1 VKYYTNKARQ
11 AGMTLIE
18 LTVVL
23 LVLVGLAGLM
33 IPYVAGFVGKTH
45 DATGSS
51 NIQGLSTAII
61 RYETEKGR
69 YPNNMDSLINASG
82 DGIINYTMADMM
94 GSDAA
99 TEYGFS
105 VLTITANNT
114 VQSAAAAVCGSL
126 LKAGIEST
134 ASMQD
139 SSVANFNATFN
150 NASGERAMGMAMNN
164 ACMGTAKVIE
174 VTEAAVE
181 AALSRTLDGTNKK
194 YIAFGVGQESELVG
208 KTLTEAPV
216 HFAKNAD
223 MNASMAYNRFIAIFE
238 VDANADHTTK
248 SATRATY
255 LGSVMAMSKLVGLQT
270 ELGNYYA
277 DSAANN

>member
-33 IPYVAGFVGKTH
+33 IPYVSGFVGKTH
-45 DATGSS
+45 DATGSG
-51 NIQGLSTAII
+51 NIQALSNAIV

-69 YPNNMDSLINASG
+69 YPKGMDSLINGSSNG
-82 DGIINYTMADMM
+82 LIDYTMADVMM
-94 GSDAA
+94 GA
-99 TEYGFS
+99 TIADYGF
-105 VLTITANNT
+105 TALDLSAVVAT
-114 VQSAAAAVCGSL
+114 TQSASAAVCGSL
-126 LKAGIEST
+126 LKAGIDKT
-134 ASMQD
+134 AAMLD
-139 SSVANFNATFN
+139 SSVADFNATFN
-150 NASGERAMGMAMNN
+150 NASGTMTIGNAMDNTCAGYVVEVDS
-164 ACMGTAKVIE
+164 AK
-174 VTEAAVE
+174 VE
-181 AALSRTLDGTNKK
+181 AALGRPVNASRK
-194 YIAFGVGQESELVG
+194 YIAFGIGQKSELVG
-208 KTLTEAPV
+208 KTMNEAPV

-238 VDANADHTTK
+238 VDAVATHTPKT
-248 SATRATY
+248 ATRATY
-255 LGSVMAMSKLVGLQT
+255 FGTVMAMNKLVGLQT